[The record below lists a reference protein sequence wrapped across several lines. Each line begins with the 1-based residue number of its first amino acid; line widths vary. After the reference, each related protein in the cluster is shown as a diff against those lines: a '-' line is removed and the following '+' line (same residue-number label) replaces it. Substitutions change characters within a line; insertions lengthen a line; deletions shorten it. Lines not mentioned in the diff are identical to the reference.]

1 VAFAVIPVLDLME
14 GRVVRAVA
22 GERARYRPLR
32 PGDSVLTEHGE
43 PHEVVRAF
51 LRLHPFRILYLA
63 DLDAILGRGDQ
74 TALVSDLE
82 RTFPDV
88 EFWCDAGVRDEADLR
103 RRLARRRGPVVV
115 GSETLADAAWLGRWR
130 EDPRLVLSLDHRG
143 GTRLGPAALFAE
155 PDLWPA
161 RVVVMTLAAVGTGGG
176 PEVARIR
183 EIRARAGGRAVYAAG
198 GVRDRADLLTLRALG
213 CAGVLVASC
222 LHRGTVTAA
231 DLAAVA

>member
-1 VAFAVIPVLDLME
+1 MAFTVIPVLDLMG

-32 PGDSVLTEHGE
+32 PGDSVLTERSD
-43 PHEVVRAF
+43 PHAVVHAF
-51 LRLHPFRILYLA
+51 LRLHPFPILYLA

-74 TALVSDLE
+74 TALVSELE
-82 RTFPDV
+82 RAFPGV
-88 EFWCDAGVRDEADLR
+88 EFWCDAGIRDESDLR
-103 RRLARRRGPVVV
+103 RRLGRWRGRVVV

-130 EDPRLVLSLDHRG
+130 REPRLVLSLDHRG
-143 GTRLGPAALFAE
+143 ARRLGPEALFTEA
-155 PDLWPA
+155 DLWPD
-161 RVVVMTLAAVGTGGG
+161 RVIVMTLTAVGTGGG

-198 GVRDRADLLTLRALG
+198 GVRDRGDLERLRALG

-231 DLAAVA
+231 DLAALA